1 MDRLKWILLSFAF
14 SIWGSS
20 VAVGAEPLPHAELS
34 NPSQRIMLRES
45 AQIDGQIIYLGDLF
59 SHTGD
64 KASIALAY
72 APKPGKRAVFDA
84 RWLNRVARAYKLD
97 WRPLSHRDHIV
108 VQRASSVIT
117 RSEITE
123 QLREVL
129 IEYGAD
135 PDMEIQLSNRQLRLH
150 VAGQGISEIGFENVS
165 YDTHTHRFSA
175 AVFAPIGD
183 ATAPRTRLTGRLYPT
198 TEIPVAARRLLKGD
212 IINKGDIR
220 WTRVRTSR
228 LQNDAV
234 SNIDDLIGK
243 SPRRGI
249 REGQTFRASAVQDPV
264 LVEKGSLVTIVLQ
277 APQMFLTA
285 QGKAMQSGSDGDVIR
300 ISNTQ
305 SNKQIEA
312 EVIGAGRVA
321 VRQSTLLAL
330 TN

>member
-1 MDRLKWILLSFAF
+1 MLRIKIAFLALVLL
-14 SIWGSS
+14 GSGVP
-20 VAVGAEPLPHAELS
+20 VALGGEEVPALGLS
-34 NPSQRIMLRES
+34 HPSQAIMLRES

-72 APKPGKRAVFDA
+72 APKPGKRAIFDA
-84 RWLNRVARAYKLD
+84 RWLSRVAQAYQLN
-97 WRPLSHRDHIV
+97 WRPLTHRDHIV
-108 VQRASSVIT
+108 VQRTSSVIT
-117 RSEITE
+117 RAEIAE
-123 QLREVL
+123 QLREAL

-135 PDMEIQLSNRQLRLH
+135 PDMEIQFSNRQLSLH
-150 VAGQGISEIGFENVS
+150 VAGEGINEIGFENIS
-165 YDTHTHRFSA
+165 YDTHTHRF
-175 AVFAPIGD
+175 AVVVYAPVGD
-183 ATAPRTRLTGRLYPT
+183 AAAPRTRLTGRLYPT

-228 LQNDAV
+228 LQTDAV

-249 REGQTFRASAVQDPV
+249 REGQTFRSSAVQDPV

-277 APQMFLTA
+277 ARQMFLTA